1 MGSLGAGKASLF
13 MKAIKVV
20 YSFKENAQKILRITG
35 QFIIVIMSKHIL
47 TVVKVF
53 IFKYKEVFFGFLYK

>member
-1 MGSLGAGKASLF
+1 MGSLGAGSLGAGKTSLF

-35 QFIIVIMSKHIL
+35 
-47 TVVKVF
+47 
-53 IFKYKEVFFGFLYK
+53 

>member
-35 QFIIVIMSKHIL
+35 YFIFGIMSKHIL
-47 TVVKVF
+47 TSC
-53 IFKYKEVFFGFLYK
+53 ESLYFQI